1 MCGHVTDG
9 TNLKEK
15 GTLFEQ
21 PPKEISEMLKVLN
34 LENEKKK
41 LITIGLTRITTD

>member
-9 TNLKEK
+9 TNLKGK

-21 PPKEISEMLKVLN
+21 PPKEISEMLKVLK
-34 LENEKKK
+34 LANEKKS
-41 LITIGLTRITTD
+41 